1 MEENAKLRE
10 ALRRLHLQ
18 SQSDKNQLDELK
30 EKQEQDCKELLFLR
44 ELKIRSELEL
54 LELREAVDAASTY
67 ESMIESL
74 TERNLEHSQK
84 SAQLE
89 TTVR

>member
-1 MEENAKLRE
+1 MVENAKLRE

-18 SQSDKNQLDELK
+18 SKSDRSQLDELK
-30 EKQEQDCKELLFLR
+30 EKEEKDSKELLFLR
-44 ELKIRSELEL
+44 EFKVRSELEF

-74 TERNLEHSQK
+74 TERNLEHSHK

-89 TTVR
+89 ITVR